1 MDIKDFIA
9 KLVAVPGVSGYEERI
24 ARVISEAFN
33 SYCQEVRTDAFFNV
47 FGRKTDGH
55 GEKMPKVMVAAHM
68 DEIGLMVTHI
78 DEKGFIRFTN
88 IGGVDPRI
96 LPGQEVEIHGK
107 KKLFGVIGAKPPH
120 LQQAEDAKKAVEMK
134 DMAIDAGLSAEH
146 AKELINIGDII
157 TFVSPLVELKGGM
170 VSAKSLDDR
179 AGVAVLLET
188 MKELDKLRFCADVYF
203 VATVQ
208 EEVGVRGAA
217 ISTYRIAPDI
227 GIAIDVTHGDTPDAS
242 RDETFAM
249 NKGPVIAVG
258 PNMHPRLTQKVMDT
272 AKEYGIDYMVEV
284 EPGPTG
290 TDARAIQISRYGVPT
305 VLIEIP
311 LRYMHT
317 TVETLNLDNI
327 RKAARLLARFIAS
340 LKEDWNQWLNY

>member
-1 MDIKDFIA
+1 M
-9 KLVAVPGVSGYEERI
+9 
-24 ARVISEAFN
+24 
-33 SYCQEVRTDAFFNV
+33 
-47 FGRKTDGH
+47 
-55 GEKMPKVMVAAHM
+55 
-68 DEIGLMVTHI
+68 
-78 DEKGFIRFTN
+78 
-88 IGGVDPRI
+88 
-96 LPGQEVEIHGK
+96 
-107 KKLFGVIGAKPPH
+107 
-120 LQQAEDAKKAVEMK
+120 
-134 DMAIDAGLSAEH
+134 
-146 AKELINIGDII
+146 
-157 TFVSPLVELKGGM
+157 
-170 VSAKSLDDR
+170 SAKSLDDR
-179 AGVAVLLET
+179 AGVAVLLES

-208 EEVGVRGAA
+208 EEVGSQGAA

-242 RDETFAM
+242 RDETFARI
-249 NKGPVIAVG
+249 KPGYCSWAKYASPFDA
-258 PNMHPRLTQKVMDT
+258 KVMDT

>member
-1 MDIKDFIA
+1 
-9 KLVAVPGVSGYEERI
+9 
-24 ARVISEAFN
+24 
-33 SYCQEVRTDAFFNV
+33 
-47 FGRKTDGH
+47 
-55 GEKMPKVMVAAHM
+55 
-68 DEIGLMVTHI
+68 
-78 DEKGFIRFTN
+78 
-88 IGGVDPRI
+88 
-96 LPGQEVEIHGK
+96 
-107 KKLFGVIGAKPPH
+107 
-120 LQQAEDAKKAVEMK
+120 
-134 DMAIDAGLSAEH
+134 MAIDAGLSAEH

-249 NKGPVIAVG
+249 NKGQLCSWAKYASPFDA
-258 PNMHPRLTQKVMDT
+258 KVMDT

-284 EPGPTG
+284 EPGPTVPMPVPF
-290 TDARAIQISRYGVPT
+290 RYRDMGFLP
-305 VLIEIP
+305 
-311 LRYMHT
+311 YH
-317 TVETLNLDNI
+317 
-327 RKAARLLARFIAS
+327 
-340 LKEDWNQWLNY
+340 

>member
-1 MDIKDFIA
+1 MDIKDFITE
-9 KLVAVPGVSGYEERI
+9 LVAVPGVSGYEERI
-24 ARVISEAFN
+24 ARIISKAFN
-33 SYCQEVRTDAFFNV
+33 PYCQEVKTDAFFNV
-47 FGRKTDGH
+47 YGRKTDGQ
-55 GEKMPKVMVAAHM
+55 GENIPKVMLAAHM
-68 DEIGLMVTHI
+68 DEIGLMVTDI
-78 DEKGFIRFTN
+78 DESGFIRFTN

-107 KKLFGVIGAKPPH
+107 EKLFGVIGAKPPH
-120 LQQAEDAKKAVEMK
+120 LQGMEDAKKAIKMQ
-134 DMAIDAGLSAEH
+134 DMAIDVGLSAER
-146 AKELINIGDII
+146 ARELIKIGDII
-157 TFVSPLVELKGGM
+157 TFVSPLVELKGSM
-170 VSAKSLDDR
+170 VSGKSLDDR
-179 AGVAVLLET
+179 AGVATLLAT

-208 EEVGVRGAA
+208 EEVGVRGAV
-217 ISTYRIAPDI
+217 ISAYRLNPDI
-227 GIAIDVTHGDTPDAS
+227 GIAIDVTHGDMPDAP

-258 PNMHPRLTQKVMDT
+258 PNMHPRLTQKLMDT

-305 VLIEIP
+305 VLIGIP

-327 RKAARLLARFIAS
+327 KQAARLLARFIAS
-340 LKEDWNQWLNY
+340 LKEDWNEWLNY